1 MSEALDDIHD
11 VKSQLIMATAST
23 RLAIM
28 NGRPVGDSERV
39 VCNLVEDLDDAMK
52 RFVRSAALS
61 HPAPDVPGAEEVEA
75 ARAWIAANQNRFD
88 TCRSDYGDGEIA
100 FDFCVTLLR
109 LLDAA
114 RAELAEVREAAG
126 PFVELDKALP
136 NWTGGT
142 AINVT
147 VYHVGAPTVIKGLL
161 RVRDLRRLAAAL
173 KAPLT
178 RAQGESS

>member
-114 RAELAEVREAAG
+114 REELDKEQVSHLKTRVMLTRSREAAE
-126 PFVELDKALP
+126 PFVAALFNDGETWEP
-136 NWTGGT
+136 DR
-142 AINVT
+142 IKLR
-147 VYHVGAPTVIKGLL
+147 HVQA
-161 RVRDLRRLAAAL
+161 LAAAL
-173 KAPLT
+173 KEKP
-178 RAQGESS
+178 